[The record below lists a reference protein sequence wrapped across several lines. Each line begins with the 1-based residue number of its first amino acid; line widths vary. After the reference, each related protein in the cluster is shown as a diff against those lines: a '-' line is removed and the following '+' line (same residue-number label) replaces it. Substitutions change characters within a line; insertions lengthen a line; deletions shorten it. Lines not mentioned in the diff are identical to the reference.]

1 MMKAR
6 AMNTKTLAAAAAMML
21 MAAAAMAS
29 PSMAQTE
36 KMPNGW
42 LSRAAEMRTLLHY
55 ADGAWTAPTAVI
67 LKSAKDWN
75 DWNDMMVARGMAVGR
90 EAMPNV
96 DWTREAVLIVTLGE
110 SRSPISLE
118 LKNARRNGLRTEIE
132 LALNWSEG
140 GSAPC
145 QVVAMDK
152 RLAKNVRLVNAETAG
167 LASQVPAY
175 SAGMNPT
182 QQQSGAMPVIADASW
197 GEVKDLYRQ

>member
-1 MMKAR
+1 MNAR
-6 AMNTKTLAAAAAMML
+6 AMNPRTLAAAAAMMV

-29 PSMAQTE
+29 PSMAQTD

-42 LSRAAEMRTLLHY
+42 LSRPAAMRTLMHY
-55 ADGAWTAPTAVI
+55 ADGAWTAPAAVI

-75 DWNDMMVARGMAVGR
+75 DWNDMMVARGMAVGK

-96 DWTREAVLIVTLGE
+96 DWTRESVLVVALGE
-110 SRSPISLE
+110 SESPISLD

-132 LALNWSEG
+132 LAVNWGEG

-152 RLAKNVRLVNAETAG
+152 RLARNVRLVNAEAAG
-167 LASQVPAY
+167 LSAQVPAY
-175 SAGMNPT
+175 SAQMIAN
-182 QQQSGAMPVIADASW
+182 QQQSDATPVIADASW
-197 GEVKDLYRQ
+197 GEMKDLYRK